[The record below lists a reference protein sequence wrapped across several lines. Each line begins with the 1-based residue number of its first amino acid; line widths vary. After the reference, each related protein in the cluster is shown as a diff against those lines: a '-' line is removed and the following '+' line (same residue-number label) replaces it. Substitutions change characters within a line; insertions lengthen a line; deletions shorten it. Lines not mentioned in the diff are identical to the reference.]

1 LGFDKIQP
9 QDGLT
14 FLLQLEEGTANPQLQ
29 PATISWHYLTN
40 NTWTEFEPNAIG
52 DETRSLTQ
60 SGLIAVS
67 IPEFSASKNTLLA
80 ANLFWIRISVSNVQ
94 AVCKWMGVHVQ
105 ALKAVL
111 TDFENTGTEFL
122 EITSKE
128 TISKLYTSVDGVK
141 KIQQPYA
148 SFGGRLKEEDT
159 SLYMRTS
166 ECLRHK
172 KRAITTWDYERI
184 ILQEFPEVFRVK
196 ALNHYRY
203 DTKISNVAAG
213 YVTLIPIA
221 KTSSSEN
228 INWKPL
234 LSLSKMLAIKEYLIG
249 LSSPHTRINVKPPK
263 PEMVQVNF
271 KVKFHEQEG
280 MDTRL
285 YVQQL
290 MQTINEYL
298 SPWAYDMTDVSFAG
312 SIEFSAIIQLL
323 DNQPYVDYI
332 TDFKVAQYVLDEN
345 YQIKGSPI
353 QNLNK
358 ITPQTDFTL
367 FVPTEAHQIKEI
379 K

>member
-1 LGFDKIQP
+1 
-9 QDGLT
+9 
-14 FLLQLEEGTANPQLQ
+14 
-29 PATISWHYLTN
+29 
-40 NTWTEFEPNAIG
+40 
-52 DETRSLTQ
+52 
-60 SGLIAVS
+60 
-67 IPEFSASKNTLLA
+67 
-80 ANLFWIRISVSNVQ
+80 
-94 AVCKWMGVHVQ
+94 MGVHVQ